1 MNSTDNQQVS
11 MEFPQQHENEHSAP
25 PAVEAVEAPK
35 KAPAKRKAKIAAVVV
50 MEKTAEQIEAE
61 RIAAEEEQRRKDAE
75 EEARMAAEYEAE
87 QSRRRAEEEAAAKA
101 KEEEAPKKKKAP
113 SKPKVKKAIVEC
125 DDCHEDF
132 TVEGGVKA
140 VRCPDC
146 ETKRQNAQAAAGGGR
161 PVAEARTLAKS
172 KAALSDDRLA
182 LLLQTEAERDR
193 RYAEENGEDADWKG
207 DVHIALLELVEFR
220 RVVEQTRLRRNELS
234 KKSKAKAKNGGSG
247 GSEGG
252 DGGEGGGAPKESKAV
267 RDAKLIAAMTA
278 DAVVKKMKGTE
289 EEE

>member
-35 KAPAKRKAKIAAVVV
+35 KAPKKRTAKIAVAVPK
-50 MEKTAEQIEAE
+50 EKTAEEIEAE

-87 QSRRRAEEEAAAKA
+87 QSRRRAEEEAAAK
-101 KEEEAPKKKKAP
+101 EAPKKKKAP

-125 DDCHEDF
+125 EDCHEDF

-146 ETKRQNAQAAAGGGR
+146 ETKRQTAVAAAGGGR
-161 PVAEARTLAKS
+161 PVAEARTLAASRAK
-172 KAALSDDRLA
+172 LSDDRLA
-182 LLLQTEAERDR
+182 ELLTGAE
-193 RYAEENGEDADWKG
+193 G
-207 DVHIALLELVEFR
+207 DIAVALAELVEFR
-220 RVVEQTRLRRNELS
+220 RVVEATRLRRNELS
-234 KKSKAKAKNGGSG
+234 KKSKAKTRGGGSG

-252 DGGEGGGAPKESKAV
+252 EGGEGGGGGAPKESKAV

-278 DAVVKKMKGTE
+278 DAVVKKMKGTKEDE